1 MSIVDD
7 NGVAEF
13 PAGLKILIVDGDKT
27 CLLVLERMLRKLS
40 YRVTKSQHA
49 RDALA
54 LLRGDKNRFDIVMC
68 DLHLPEIDGLKLI
81 EIIVSEMDL
90 PVVMTSSD
98 ERQRFVMKGV
108 IKGACDYLVKPVR
121 MESVSLIWQ
130 HVVRKRRRLFEA
142 FQQPR
147 IDNINVT
154 DRLSLLQMSNDAA
167 AAASGTVPAIDKR
180 SLQCLR
186 RKSEDISN
194 DGESSDEVTN
204 GKKPRV
210 VWTQELHELFV
221 TAVNQ
226 LGHGND
232 VPKKILERMKAMDV
246 TYLTRA
252 NIASHLQKYRMHLQK
267 ESARSA
273 ANRDLNA
280 CQQFQ
285 PTHTPP
291 YQLPQQNLANGHVLS
306 TVPNHVDTGSNMFD
320 SNIVSEPPSHC
331 LQTDAS
337 LYDLP
342 RPNLLYQ
349 NDFPPSD
356 GAAISNEENLHS
368 NAGSVTELSNP
379 FLAAD
384 EMFYEPSF
392 LQEEAALVGLQSSM
406 GGYLSFG
413 SNCFGLTQS

>member
-13 PAGLKILIVDGDKT
+13 PAGLKILIVDADKT

-40 YRVTKSQHA
+40 YRVTKCQHA

-68 DLHLPEIDGLKLI
+68 DLHMPEIDGLKLI

-90 PVVMTSSD
+90 PVVMMSSD
-98 ERQRFVMKGV
+98 ERQRFVMKGI

-147 IDNINVT
+147 IDNTNVT
-154 DRLSLLQMSNDAA
+154 DRLSLLQMSNDAT
-167 AAASGTVPAIDKR
+167 AAASGIVPAIEKR
-180 SLQCLR
+180 SLQCLK

-280 CQQFQ
+280 YQQFQ

-291 YQLPQQNLANGHVLS
+291 YQLPQQNLANGHALS
-306 TVPNHVDTGSNMFD
+306 TVPNHVDTGSNIFD
-320 SNIVSEPPSHC
+320 SNIVSEPSHC

-342 RPNLLYQ
+342 RQNLLYQ